1 LNLSIYGILI
11 IFGIFILLLI
21 INPNLSCFGKKLK
34 SPLYPILRKRKQKK
48 QKINTQDYG
57 VDLGGDRTKKKPEVK
72 TKNSSKKKI
81 KTQDYGFNLG
91 EGSKKDKNQ

>member
-1 LNLSIYGILI
+1 MNLSIYGILI

-34 SPLYPILRKRKQKK
+34 SPLYPILRKRKLKK
-48 QKINTQDYG
+48 QNIKTQDYG
-57 VDLGGDRTKKKPEVK
+57 FDLGGDRTKKKPEVQ
-72 TKNSSKKKI
+72 TKNSSQKKI

-91 EGSKKDKNQ
+91 EGSKKEKNQ

>member
-1 LNLSIYGILI
+1 MNLSIYGILI

-34 SPLYPILRKRKQKK
+34 SPLYPILRKRKLKK
-48 QKINTQDYG
+48 QNIKTQDYG
-57 VDLGGDRTKKKPEVK
+57 FDLDGDRTKKKPEVQ
-72 TKNSSKKKI
+72 TNDSSQKKI

-91 EGSKKDKNQ
+91 EGSKKEKNQ